1 MLEVRVPPMVNTS
14 LITGRSAGTS
24 TQVCAIVFAS
34 SAQKPVASLKWAIS
48 HPPVLLA
55 RGTSAEE
62 PLQKSYLLPIL
73 PLKTK
78 SCSERILSMKIR
90 TRVGR
95 GMWVWPALAQ
105 GCVLELRLFS
115 CTTSADGSARYI

>member
-14 LITGRSAGTS
+14 LITGRSAGTG

-55 RGTSAEE
+55 RV

-78 SCSERILSMKIR
+78 SYSERILSMKIR

-95 GMWVWPALAQ
+95 SMWVWPALAQ

-115 CTTSADGSARYI
+115 CTASADGSARYI

>member
-1 MLEVRVPPMVNTS
+1 MVNTS
-14 LITGRSAGTS
+14 LITGRSAGTGS
-24 TQVCAIVFAS
+24 TQACAIVFAS
-34 SAQKPVASLKWAIS
+34 SAQKPIASLKWAIS

-55 RGTSAEE
+55 RV

-78 SCSERILSMKIR
+78 SYSERILSTKIR

-105 GCVLELRLFS
+105 RCVLELRLFS
-115 CTTSADGSARYI
+115 CTASADGSARYS